1 MVLPVLQRDAF
12 LTLVAVLISQ
22 AFNPDSRFQFWFM
35 VGTALMI
42 VSLYFMLRRR
52 PNFGLVNASARLN

>member
-35 VGTALMI
+35 VGTALMVMPPEI
-42 VSLYFMLRRR
+42 RRR
-52 PNFGLVNASARLN
+52 EKWNFLVKREFCR